1 MEVDVSGDT
10 DGLKV
15 PENFLE
21 EGAEYKA
28 EVLFILE
35 NGNKTITEGFFNTLP
50 WALPL
55 RLCCRGRFRCG
66 LRVLAPNDPHGEP
79 LDILE
84 NDID

>member
-10 DGLKV
+10 DELKV

-28 EVLFILE
+28 EVLSISE

-50 WALPL
+50 
-55 RLCCRGRFRCG
+55 
-66 LRVLAPNDPHGEP
+66 
-79 LDILE
+79 
-84 NDID
+84 